1 MAKLYAKQLAT
12 LDVLKKLDPNLT
24 IKWDEDTGTPSLIRG
39 VLSPPSPPIGRQ
51 SMADAAHEAAF
62 AFLRQNKDLYR
73 LRDPDQEFPRSRV
86 VSDEFGSTVHLYQ
99 SHQGVEVYD
108 GVLSVA
114 LDRQNRV
121 TQVLGRYRPVLRLS
135 TEPVVP
141 AEKAIEIGRADLDVA
156 DKENL
161 APTTHRLLIVNTGAF
176 PDVVAKVGKKT
187 RLAWRVELLVWVYF
201 VDARDGS
208 IIFTYDNTQ
217 TARNRETYST
227 TNCNILPGTLW
238 ISEDG
243 AVPGQPVDDIA
254 WSAHRHAGAPR
265 DVLLFANRSAAAC
278 PSRRNRRCGRRLRR
292 AGHRV
297 AFFGSF
303 RLQNKKNRA
312 AGLTACRPSVLEN
325 LRDQ

>member
-12 LDVLKKLDPNLT
+12 LDVLKKLDPNLM
-24 IKWDEDTGTPSLIRG
+24 IKWDEETGTPSLIRG

-108 GVLSVA
+108 GALSVA

-141 AEKAIEIGRADLDVA
+141 AGM
-156 DKENL
+156 
-161 APTTHRLLIVNTGAF
+161 RL
-176 PDVVAKVGKKT
+176 
-187 RLAWRVELLVWVYF
+187 Y
-201 VDARDGS
+201 
-208 IIFTYDNTQ
+208 
-217 TARNRETYST
+217 
-227 TNCNILPGTLW
+227 
-238 ISEDG
+238 
-243 AVPGQPVDDIA
+243 
-254 WSAHRHAGAPR
+254 
-265 DVLLFANRSAAAC
+265 
-278 PSRRNRRCGRRLRR
+278 
-292 AGHRV
+292 
-297 AFFGSF
+297 
-303 RLQNKKNRA
+303 
-312 AGLTACRPSVLEN
+312 
-325 LRDQ
+325 